1 MKKFA
6 VIALILLL
14 VVSLGTS
21 VFLLLGQRQAE
32 TSLKKSQELTKKNTQ
47 SSSNLQGEY
56 IALETQLKNATNE
69 VAKSETT
76 IAKYKRY
83 KETSEMAQSEI
94 DKLKKELA
102 DAASAPSPISTN
114 EIAQIQTD
122 LANTKATLD
131 TANQKMSSLTNQL
144 ADTKASLVEAR
155 KNQKN
160 LAAFKELEMTPEEI
174 IELRMKRPLD
184 LKTPTNPA
192 SVAKAPGKLK
202 KPTAFPAPPNPI
214 LPIPKPTQ
222 KPKDKK

>member
-76 IAKYKRY
+76 IAQYKRY
-83 KETSEMAQSEI
+83 KKTSEMAQSEI

-114 EIAQIQTD
+114 EIALLSELDSKI
-122 LANTKATLD
+122 ATLD

-144 ADTKASLVEAR
+144 ADAKASLVEAR

-160 LAAFKELEMTPEEI
+160 LAAFKELKMTPEEI
-174 IELRMKRPLD
+174 IELKQKRLLK
-184 LKTPTNPA
+184 LKTTTIPA
-192 SVAKAPGKLK
+192 SVPKAPGKLK